1 MTNKSYGRFEKD
13 IAETFSTAITEPSPA
28 IDTFSTWLLGGTAAA
43 VALLL
48 SNIDKL
54 VPRLGVVPSKLILLA
69 LGVSVI
75 FGLLQKFS
83 ALQLH
88 MGQKIAEAAEARLAK
103 LVSTHAGQEV
113 ADPYAYIRENA
124 NAVDAVVLMVS
135 SFPKTLRNKMIS
147 RYLRNSSDPVESN
160 RSQVR
165 NA

>member
-1 MTNKSYGRFEKD
+1 
-13 IAETFSTAITEPSPA
+13 
-28 IDTFSTWLLGGTAAA
+28 
-43 VALLL
+43 
-48 SNIDKL
+48 
-54 VPRLGVVPSKLILLA
+54 
-69 LGVSVI
+69 
-75 FGLLQKFS
+75 
-83 ALQLH
+83 

-160 RSQVR
+160 RSQVSLLIKQL
-165 NA
+165 AYLTAQAACVIIAIPIAAYGI